1 MLAKITDSR
10 ASRRIHPMNNPAF
23 VSRLYKAHDHFACNL
38 PSRHRAQE
46 FIEELLSIL
55 FPHFLNQ
62 KYTNEA
68 DIADHL
74 AELQGDL
81 VALLRPMESLPG
93 THSPA
98 DVAAT
103 FFERLPSIYDMML
116 NDADAI
122 HRGDPAAISVDEV
135 ILTYPGF
142 FAIAI
147 YRISHELCSLGVRL
161 LPRVFTEFVHEK
173 TGIDIHPGAHIGRS
187 FCIDHGTG
195 IVIGE
200 TTTIGNNVKVYQGVT
215 LGALSVDKNFART
228 KRHPTIEDNVVIYA
242 NATILGGD
250 TVIGHDS
257 IIGGNVWITESVPPH
272 TRVYH
277 QAQTRV
283 HNVQQTPGNG
293 VTGA

>member
-1 MLAKITDSR
+1 
-10 ASRRIHPMNNPAF
+10 MNNAEF
-23 VSRLYKAHDHFACNL
+23 ISRLYQTHDHFACNL

-62 KYTNEA
+62 KYTIEA

-74 AELQGDL
+74 AEVQDDL
-81 VALLRPMESLPG
+81 TALLRPLESLPG

-98 DVAAT
+98 EVSAT
-103 FFERLPSIYDMML
+103 FFERLPGIYDLML
-116 NDADAI
+116 NDAEAI
-122 HRGDPAAISVDEV
+122 HRGDPAAMSVDEV

-142 FAIAI
+142 LAIAV
-147 YRISHELCSLGVRL
+147 YRLSHELCSLGVRL

-173 TGIDIHPGAHIGRS
+173 TGVDIHPGARIGRS

-200 TTTIGNNVKVYQGVT
+200 TTIIGNNVKVYQGVT
-215 LGALSVDKNFART
+215 LGALSVDKSLART

-257 IIGGNVWITESVPPH
+257 IIGGNVWITESVSPH

-283 HNVQQTPGNG
+283 HSVQNVPDSGI
-293 VTGA
+293 TGA

>member
-1 MLAKITDSR
+1 
-10 ASRRIHPMNNPAF
+10 MNNPEF
-23 VSRLYKAHDHFACNL
+23 ISRLYQTHTHFACNL
-38 PSRHRAQE
+38 PSRQRAQE

-62 KYTNEA
+62 KYTDEA

-74 AELQGDL
+74 AEVRDDL
-81 VALLRPMESLPG
+81 VALLRPLESLPG

-98 DVAAT
+98 EVADT
-103 FFERLPSIYDMML
+103 FFGHLPAIYDL
-116 NDADAI
+116 LLSDARAI
-122 HRGDPAAISVDEV
+122 HEGDPAAVSVDEV

-142 FAIAI
+142 FAIAV
-147 YRISHELCSLGVRL
+147 YRISHALYSLGVRL
-161 LPRVFTEFVHEK
+161 LPRVFTEFVHQR
-173 TGIDIHPGAHIGRS
+173 TGVDIHPGAQIGRS

-200 TTTIGNNVKVYQGVT
+200 TTVIGDNVKVYQGVT
-215 LGALSVDKNFART
+215 LGALSVDKNLART
-228 KRHPTIEDNVVIYA
+228 KRHPTIGHNVVIYA

-257 IIGGNVWITESVPPH
+257 VIGGNVWLTESVPPY

-283 HNVQQTPGNG
+283 RSAGTVADEGI
-293 VTGA
+293 TGA

>member
-1 MLAKITDSR
+1 
-10 ASRRIHPMNNPAF
+10 MNNSEF
-23 VSRLYKAHDHFACNL
+23 VSRLFKTHDHFACNL

-74 AELQGDL
+74 TELRDDL
-81 VALLRPMESLPG
+81 IALLRPMESLPG

-98 DVAAT
+98 DVATT
-103 FFERLPSIYDMML
+103 FFEQLPGIYDMML

-147 YRISHELCSLGVRL
+147 YRISHALCSLGVRL

-173 TGIDIHPGAHIGRS
+173 TGIDIHPGAQIGQS

-200 TTTIGNNVKVYQGVT
+200 TTKIGDNVKVYQGVT

-250 TVIGHDS
+250 TIIGHDS

-283 HNVQQTPGNG
+283 HSAQHISDPGI
-293 VTGA
+293 TGA